1 MIETY
6 GLAETAHYRLEWTRS
21 QTTGRTGYR
30 ITARRDMPDRDLMP
44 DATVRLGESG
54 ATLILHDPMIPGRGM
69 GLAEYRRLSTRARG
83 IADELEGLARVV
95 EIDIRRLSA

>member
-1 MIETY
+1 M
-6 GLAETAHYRLEWTRS
+6 HRLMHTI
-21 QTTGRTGYR
+21 R
-30 ITARRDMPDRDLMP
+30 IPAPPDACRRRDACP
-44 DATVRLGESG
+44 G
-54 ATLILHDPMIPGRGM
+54 DPMIPGRGM